1 MGYLLTEIVWYLV
14 IAGVIGFVVGFLVK
28 GELQKKVVNDVEK
41 RSSEETET
49 ETINVN
55 STEVAKVPV
64 EKTEELNEAIKVDT
78 VEHEIEEKVV
88 EVKADDLEDSET
100 NNTVPTLLSEAKKE
114 GKDKLSMI
122 KGIGPVLENKLNA
135 LGVYHFEQIAS
146 WTKAQEEWI
155 GAQMSFPKR
164 VSKEEWV
171 KQAKE
176 LMEKA

>member
-41 RSSEETET
+41 RSSEETESV
-49 ETINVN
+49 NVN
-55 STEVAKVPV
+55 TTEVAKAPV

-78 VEHEIEEKVV
+78 VEREI
-88 EVKADDLEDSET
+88 EDSET
-100 NNTVPTLLSEAKKE
+100 NNTAPTLLSEAKKE